1 MAVTKVDI
9 ASRALIFIGAKA
21 SSSFSDDSTE
31 AVVTNNIYE
40 EIVESSLT
48 RHRWRFAT
56 GQKQL
61 SLLTDAPTGRYSYA
75 YQLPADPAVLQ
86 IIAVTVN
93 DYNINYNRY
102 EDKIYVN
109 DYGSNNTVIMDY
121 IFRQDESKFPPYF
134 RLALEFQLASIYAGS
149 IARDSGMIKEYSE
162 RAERQYLIAK
172 NIDSQETTS
181 DKLDTKRYINLR
193 QSTRSAV

>member
-9 ASRALIFIGAKA
+9 ATRGLIMIGAQPI
-21 SSSFSDDSTE
+21 SSFTDDSTE
-31 AVVTNNIYE
+31 ALVTNNIYE

-48 RHRWRFAT
+48 RHRWRFST

-61 SLLTDAPTGRYSYA
+61 SLLTDTPVGRWTYA
-75 YQLPADPAVLQ
+75 YQIPTDPLVLQ

-102 EDKIYVN
+102 EDKIYV
-109 DYGSNNTVIMDY
+109 DDHGSSSTLVMDY

-134 RLALEFQLASIYAGS
+134 RLALEFQLASIYAGA
-149 IARDSGMIKEYSE
+149 IARDTAMIKEFSE

-172 NIDSQETTS
+172 NIDSQETTTN
-181 DKLDTKRYINLR
+181 KLDTNRFISLR
-193 QSTRSAV
+193 QSTRTAI

>member
-21 SSSFSDDSTE
+21 ISSFSDDSTE

-172 NIDSQETTS
+172 NID
-181 DKLDTKRYINLR
+181 
-193 QSTRSAV
+193 

>member
-9 ASRALIFIGAKA
+9 ATRGLIMIGAQPI
-21 SSSFSDDSTE
+21 SSFTDDSTE
-31 AVVTNNIYE
+31 ALVTNNIYE

-48 RHRWRFAT
+48 RHRWRFST

-61 SLLTDAPTGRYSYA
+61 SLLTDTPVGRWTYA
-75 YQLPADPAVLQ
+75 YQIPTDPLVLQ

-102 EDKIYVN
+102 EDKIYV
-109 DYGSNNTVIMDY
+109 DDHGSSSTLVMDY

-134 RLALEFQLASIYAGS
+134 RLALEFQLASIYAGA
-149 IARDSGMIKEYSE
+149 IARDTAMIKEFSE

-172 NIDSQETTS
+172 NIDSQETTTN
-181 DKLDTKRYINLR
+181 KLDTNRFINLR
-193 QSTRSAV
+193 QSTRTAI

>member
-21 SSSFSDDSTE
+21 ISSFSDDSTE

>member
-9 ASRALIFIGAKA
+9 ATRALIMIGAKPI
-21 SSSFSDDSTE
+21 SSFTDDNTE
-31 AVVTNNIYE
+31 ASVTNNIYE

-61 SLLTDAPTGRYSYA
+61 SLLADTPAGRYSYA
-75 YQLPADPAVLQ
+75 YQIPTNPQVLS

-93 DYNINYNRY
+93 DYNINFNRY

-109 DYGSNNTVIMDY
+109 DYGSSSTLIMDY
-121 IFRQDESKFPPYF
+121 IYRQDESEFPPYF
-134 RLALEFQLASIYAGS
+134 RLALEFQLASIYAGA
-149 IARDSGMIKEYSE
+149 IARDSGMIREFTD
-162 RAERQYLIAK
+162 RAERQYIIAK
-172 NIDSQETTS
+172 NIDSQETTTS
-181 DKLDTKRYINLR
+181 KLDTNRFINLR

>member
-21 SSSFSDDSTE
+21 ISSFSDDSTE

-102 EDKIYVN
+102 ENKIYVN

>member
-9 ASRALIFIGAKA
+9 ASRALIMMGAQPI
-21 SSSFSDDSTE
+21 SSFSDDSTE
-31 AVVTNNIYE
+31 ALVVNNIYE

-61 SLLTDAPTGRYSYA
+61 SLLADAPVGRYTYA
-75 YQLPADPAVLQ
+75 YQMPTNPLVLK
-86 IIAVTVN
+86 ISAVTVN
-93 DYNINYNRY
+93 DYSIPYDRY

-109 DYGSNNTVIMDY
+109 DYGSQSTVIMDY
-121 IFRQDESKFPPYF
+121 IFRQDESQ
-134 RLALEFQLASIYAGS
+134 FQLASVFAGS
-149 IARDSGMIKEYSE
+149 IARDSGMIREFGD

-172 NIDSQETTS
+172 NTDSQETTTN
-181 DKLDTKRYINLR
+181 KLDTHRYLNLR

>member
-9 ASRALIFIGAKA
+9 ESRALIFIGAKA
-21 SSSFSDDSTE
+21 ISSFSDDSTE

>member
-9 ASRALIFIGAKA
+9 ATRGLIMIGAQPI
-21 SSSFSDDSTE
+21 SSFTDDSTE
-31 AVVTNNIYE
+31 ALVTNNIYE

-48 RHRWRFAT
+48 RHRWKFST
-56 GQKQL
+56 GQKKL
-61 SLLTDAPTGRYSYA
+61 SLLTDTPVGRWTYA
-75 YQLPADPAVLQ
+75 YQIPTDPLVLQ

-102 EDKIYVN
+102 EDKIYVD
-109 DYGSNNTVIMDY
+109 DYGSSSTLVMDY

-134 RLALEFQLASIYAGS
+134 RLALEFQLASIYAGA
-149 IARDSGMIKEYSE
+149 IARDTAMIKEFSE

-172 NIDSQETTS
+172 NIDSQETTTN
-181 DKLDTKRYINLR
+181 KLDTNRFISLR
-193 QSTRSAV
+193 QSTRTAI